1 MYKELAKYYD
11 YIYHKKDY
19 ATESKSIIALI
30 ERFKKSSGKELLDV
44 ACGTGKHLYYLK
56 KQYVCT
62 GIDLNKEMLA
72 VAKRNVKGVKYY
84 LGNMMN
90 FNLKKQFDIITCLF
104 SSIGYVKTYANL
116 DRTLKNFYKHLRTGG
131 VLIIEPWIDRNK
143 FYAGSSHVDTYKD
156 NNIVIARVGTSVV
169 KGNVSI
175 LKFSYLISKND
186 GRIYYYK
193 DISELGFFDSKKML
207 EMMKRIGYD
216 ARFIRGKDKKDRGRY
231 VAVKKAI
238 S

>member
-19 ATESKSIIALI
+19 ATESKNIIALI

-44 ACGTGKHLYYLK
+44 ACGTGKHLYYLRK
-56 KQYVCT
+56 KYVCT

-84 LGNMMN
+84 RGNMIN

-104 SSIGYVKTYANL
+104 SSIGYAKTYANL

-131 VLIIEPWIDRNK
+131 VLIIEPWIDRDK
-143 FYAGSSHVDTYKD
+143 FYAGYSHVDTYED

-186 GRIYYYK
+186 GRIYYYE
-193 DISELGFFDSKKML
+193 DISELGFFDRKKML

-231 VAVKKAI
+231 VAVKKAT